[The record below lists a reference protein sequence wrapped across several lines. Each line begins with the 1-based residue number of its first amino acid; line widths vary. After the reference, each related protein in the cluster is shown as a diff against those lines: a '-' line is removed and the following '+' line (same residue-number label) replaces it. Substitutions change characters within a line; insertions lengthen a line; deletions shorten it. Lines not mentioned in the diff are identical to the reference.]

1 MIIDRRNLIGRICI
15 YADNSCNYV
24 KMLLSVWAN
33 GDCAVLI
40 DPRIPL
46 YSAMELMMLKS
57 VT

>member
-1 MIIDRRNLIGRICI
+1 MRICI